1 MHSNTHC
8 LCVSHGLL
16 SSYSMQQVII
26 GFDTTE
32 MIEEMELPISGPSE
46 IGFGI
51 EEIEGEDSDVE
62 DDEEDEGEE
71 DDSYDDEW
79 DNVLE
84 DEDEDETLGDW
95 AKLDTMRSSHPMYF
109 AKKLSEAASDDPVD
123 WMEEPP
129 AGLAIQGFLRPAL
142 IEEHSDIQKHISG
155 NQSHDAD
162 IDQVGM
168 IVENEPENLHIVNGH
183 RHGSESSKGQFDLR
197 RRVKEETCYID
208 IWKYNIFVW
217 IMVFTLSS
225 ASRMECRYSSQK
237 HVIMDILIHLF
248 SEAIVEVEDVRTA
261 QPDAIVHSAAKIISH
276 LKAGGEKTKQALKS
290 LCWRSKGIQ
299 VEEAAL
305 IAVDSLG
312 FDLRVCSG
320 TQIQTLRFAF
330 KTRGGL
336 ALSSYQLVFWIIS
349 KCPSPSKS
357 KDLDKL
363 DDSGQA

>member
-1 MHSNTHC
+1 MHSNTPC

-32 MIEEMELPISGPSE
+32 MIKEMELPILGPSE

-51 EEIEGEDSDVE
+51 DEIEGEDSDVE

-79 DNVLE
+79 VNVLE

-142 IEEHSDIQKHISG
+142 IEEHSDIQKHISS

-162 IDQVGM
+162 IDQVGI

-183 RHGSESSKGQFDLR
+183 RHGSESSKDNSIL
-197 RRVKEETCYID
+197 EEESKKVD
-208 IWKYNIFVW
+208 IPMNGTSFYKLEMIKVQ
-217 IMVFTLSS
+217 L
-225 ASRMECRYSSQK
+225 
-237 HVIMDILIHLF
+237 ILAHGYQVYKMFLKQNGMP
-248 SEAIVEVEDVRTA
+248 AIVEVEDVRTA

-276 LKAGGEKTKQALKS
+276 LKAGGEKTKLALKS

-330 KTRGGL
+330 KTR
-336 ALSSYQLVFWIIS
+336 ATSEYSAERQLN
-349 KCPSPSKS
+349 
-357 KDLDKL
+357 DLLFPKINPKPQKRKQTDVTK
-363 DDSGQA
+363 